1 MYSISRPIWRPSSPA
16 SSTSWVA
23 LSAHA
28 LLHALPLRT
37 TTHPR
42 RIPVAMPSQKAKE
55 KQVAEPAQEHEA
67 DEGEETGSEGSED
80 ESAGPSLPESSVPSS
95 SKKKKKKRSKALKA
109 LNALRQGGKD
119 DIPDELVNTV
129 LQKVR
134 EEGGEV
140 AQADA
145 ATVRLALE
153 QMKIKDVIQG
163 KTGVGGKNKKDM
175 GNHKV
180 RVITGSRDAQD
191 RSMCFAVSSS
201 GERSL
206 SLNLVREV
214 REYML
219 PLSDYSIRRGA
230 TNNGRLY

>member
-1 MYSISRPIWRPSSPA
+1 MS
-16 SSTSWVA
+16 
-23 LSAHA
+23 
-28 LLHALPLRT
+28 
-37 TTHPR
+37 
-42 RIPVAMPSQKAKE
+42 SQKAKE
-55 KQVAEPAQEHEA
+55 KQVAEPEQEHG
-67 DEGEETGSEGSED
+67 DGDGEETGSEGSED
-80 ESAGPSLPESSVPSS
+80 EPAGPSLPESSTPSS

-109 LNALRQGGKD
+109 LNALRPGGKD
-119 DIPDELVNTV
+119 EIPDELVNTV

-180 RVITGSRDAQD
+180 RVTSRLGVICKIAHCISRYLVLGNAA
-191 RSMCFAVSSS
+191 RSAA
-201 GERSL
+201 R
-206 SLNLVREV
+206 
-214 REYML
+214 
-219 PLSDYSIRRGA
+219 
-230 TNNGRLY
+230 